1 LKYLMKCKAMSE
13 LENRTGW
20 RWAVDERSGEAESR
34 LPRPELARI
43 GKELRAL
50 YEDDVDEPLPNR
62 LSRLVA
68 RIEPHRG

>member
-1 LKYLMKCKAMSE
+1 MSGEPKPMSE

-20 RWAVDERSGEAESR
+20 RWAVDERSSEAESR
-34 LPRPELARI
+34 LQRHELARI

-50 YEDDVDEPLPNR
+50 YRDKVDEPLPDG

-68 RIEPHRG
+68 RIGHRG